1 MRRRTILLIG
11 GVVILL
17 LGAGLYGLGLL
28 LDTGSVPGDANIGA
42 GIAMLFGEFVGVLG
56 LAVLVVWAIAAL
68 VVRLRQ
74 RKTDR

>member
-11 GVVILL
+11 GAVLIL

-42 GIAMLFGEFVGVLG
+42 GIAMLFGAFVGALG
-56 LAVLVVWAIAAL
+56 LAVFVAWVIAAL
-68 VVRLRQ
+68 VARMRQ
-74 RKTDR
+74 RNTDR

>member
-11 GVVILL
+11 SAVLIL

-42 GIAMLFGEFVGVLG
+42 GIAMLFGEFVGALG
-56 LAVLVVWAIAAL
+56 LAVFVAWVIEAL
-68 VVRLRQ
+68 VARMRQ
-74 RKTDR
+74 RNTDR